1 MFGMPWFTANV
12 FEFVMIFTQPE
23 RGPRPITQELA
34 PTSSVG
40 KLAKLHTQ
48 AVDNT
53 STNISLLVVRCLNT
67 FCRVSCIFQ
76 CAVVLSRPLP
86 RSLSFW
92 PHRLW
97 ISVASLEFASDVR
110 RCGSSRRWV
119 TTALEKEVRE
129 RAIDI
134 FKVFCSSFF
143 IAIIALIGFDFALMC
158 RLSARKVSPA
168 LFDNWKRRQ
177 SNGCVHMYPRGSF
190 SPERPPYF
198 PP

>member
-67 FCRVSCIFQ
+67 FCRVSCLFQ
-76 CAVVLSRPLP
+76 CAVVLARPLP
-86 RSLSFW
+86 RSPSFW

-97 ISVASLEFASDVR
+97 ICV
-110 RCGSSRRWV
+110 CGV
-119 TTALEKEVRE
+119 
-129 RAIDI
+129 
-134 FKVFCSSFF
+134 
-143 IAIIALIGFDFALMC
+143 
-158 RLSARKVSPA
+158 
-168 LFDNWKRRQ
+168 
-177 SNGCVHMYPRGSF
+177 CVWCVCVVVCVGVCGVCAWLCVGVCCGVL
-190 SPERPPYF
+190 
-198 PP
+198 